1 MKNTTRLWV
10 KQLHDTTA
18 PFLTPFGI
26 ILNKTEFKIWNGS
39 WNYKVIMK
47 VIKDHVRSDAFDSLL
62 LYKFEPEFQFY
73 KA

>member
-1 MKNTTRLWV
+1 MI
-10 KQLHDTTA
+10 QQP
-18 PFLTPFGI
+18 PF
-26 ILNKTEFKIWNGS
+26 NKTEFKIWNGS